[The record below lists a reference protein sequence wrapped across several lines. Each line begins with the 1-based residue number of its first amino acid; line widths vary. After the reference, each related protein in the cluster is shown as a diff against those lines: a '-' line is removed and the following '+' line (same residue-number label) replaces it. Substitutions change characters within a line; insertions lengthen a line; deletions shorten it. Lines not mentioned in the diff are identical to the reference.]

1 MPDFYKVLGVSRSA
15 GDDEIKKAYRK
26 LAIKWHPD
34 KNQHRRAESEA
45 KFKEIAEAY
54 DVLSDKEKRAIY
66 DKYGEEGLSGGV
78 PMGGGGGAAAA
89 GPGGMG
95 GTRTTF
101 HGDPHKIFAQFFGTS
116 NPFSVFEEMGGGGGG
131 GMGGMGGMPAMF
143 GSGMGGMGG
152 MGAPRP
158 RGPRKAEPVVTK
170 LNCSLEELFNGA
182 TKRMKVTRQ
191 RLQADGSTLRPEE
204 KLLEIHV
211 KPGWKAGTRI
221 TFENEGDQAPGVVP
235 ADIVFVIAE
244 KHHPR
249 FTREGNDLV
258 VKARVTLLQA
268 LTTHTQSV
276 RTLDDRT
283 LSVACNEVLSP
294 GYEKRVRGEGMPI
307 SKAPGTRG
315 DLVLR
320 FEVVFPSHIPED
332 KRDLL
337 RRALPA

>member
-131 GMGGMGGMPAMF
+131 GMGGMGGMPRCLGLAWAEWAAWAPP
-143 GSGMGGMGG
+143 GRAGLARPSLSSLSSTAAWRSCSTAPPSG
-152 MGAPRP
+152 
-158 RGPRKAEPVVTK
+158 
-170 LNCSLEELFNGA
+170 
-182 TKRMKVTRQ
+182 
-191 RLQADGSTLRPEE
+191 
-204 KLLEIHV
+204 
-211 KPGWKAGTRI
+211 
-221 TFENEGDQAPGVVP
+221 
-235 ADIVFVIAE
+235 
-244 KHHPR
+244 
-249 FTREGNDLV
+249 
-258 VKARVTLLQA
+258 
-268 LTTHTQSV
+268 
-276 RTLDDRT
+276 
-283 LSVACNEVLSP
+283 
-294 GYEKRVRGEGMPI
+294 
-307 SKAPGTRG
+307 
-315 DLVLR
+315 
-320 FEVVFPSHIPED
+320 
-332 KRDLL
+332 
-337 RRALPA
+337 